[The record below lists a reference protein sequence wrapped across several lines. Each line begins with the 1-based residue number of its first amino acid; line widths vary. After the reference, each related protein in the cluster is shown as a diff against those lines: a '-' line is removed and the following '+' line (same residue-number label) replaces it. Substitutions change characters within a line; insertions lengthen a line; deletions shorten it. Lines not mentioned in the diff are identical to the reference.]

1 MGQIYRGRRGGPR
14 GVSLKEGVYP
24 RETSLGDAPMGTGVH
39 SIKMGIPAVTVERGM
54 GPPTEGRGES
64 GSSDHAF
71 SIGREGSSGK
81 GEGCLSTVVNRER
94 SETERVPV
102 VRQHGLVAVFFPPDA
117 EGVSAFGQ
125 GKSVGDIST
134 CQERGKWGSF
144 GFGIP

>member
-1 MGQIYRGRRGGPR
+1 MRIQA
-14 GVSLKEGVYP
+14 VSVGSGK
-24 RETSLGDAPMGTGVH
+24 
-39 SIKMGIPAVTVERGM
+39 
-54 GPPTEGRGES
+54 GPPTGVVADPEVRIMFPAYYVKAPRERGE
-64 GSSDHAF
+64 GS
-71 SIGREGSSGK
+71 
-81 GEGCLSTVVNRER
+81 LSTVVNRER